1 MKQQRGFTLIE
12 LMIVVVIIAILMAI
26 VIPSYRSHM
35 QRSRRGAAAACL
47 TEQAQYM
54 ERYFTT
60 NMKYA
65 NATLPTV
72 AQSPCKTDLQRFYT
86 IGFDGDPTNT
96 AFTVQAVPV
105 AGSAQASDSC
115 GTLKLTQTGTKSVTG
130 TTAVAQCF

>member
-35 QRSRRGAAAACL
+35 QRTRRAAAAACL
-47 TEQAQYM
+47 TEQAQFM
-54 ERYFTT
+54 ERYYTT

-72 AQSPCKTDLQRFYT
+72 AQSSCKTDLQRFYT

-96 AFTVQAVPV
+96 AFTVQAVPQ
-105 AGSAQASDSC
+105 GAQASDSC
-115 GTLKLTQTGTKSVTG
+115 GTLKLTQTGTKSVSG
-130 TTAVAQCF
+130 SSAVAQCF